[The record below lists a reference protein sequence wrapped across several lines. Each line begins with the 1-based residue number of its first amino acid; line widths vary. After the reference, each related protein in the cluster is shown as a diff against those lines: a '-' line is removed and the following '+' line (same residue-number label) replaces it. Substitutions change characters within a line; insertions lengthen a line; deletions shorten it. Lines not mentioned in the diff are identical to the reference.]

1 MESLADFH
9 SERELAFAMG
19 LHDRLGRSS
28 TAAALRSDEL
38 CNLIAHKSKKP
49 MMFVVG
55 GKNPTTNESIAGV
68 EAFEPE
74 TKKWYTTSNMVDH
87 HPCQSGL
94 YHIDLNH
101 CVNLALSEEGS
112 RGGGY
117 RQQLYV
123 LGGQHSGKYTS
134 PTGKA
139 PLYCRYHANAM
150 VQSTSDRYG
159 DWRDEEPMPTAR
171 SYLAATALEG
181 KIYALGGFEGTLG
194 NRYLATVETYD
205 PETRHWATCAEL
217 PFERSHLAAAST
229 GGKLLALGG
238 YCSGSTTSAVDRY
251 DPTADKW
258 AQEKSMPTARDSLAA
273 VECSGKI
280 FALGGCCDG
289 SVVNLKIVESFDLR
303 SGKWTMEA
311 SMPCTRALLGATS
324 LNDKIY
330 VCGGSQA
337 YDCGRAVHSFDPRNG
352 QWIEESEMAGPRI
365 GVALAVV

>member
-74 TKKWYTTSNMVDH
+74 TKKWYTTSNM
-87 HPCQSGL
+87 PYPRRGL
-94 YHIDLNH
+94 AA
-101 CVNLALSEEGS
+101 VGTGS
-112 RGGGY
+112 R
-117 RQQLYV
+117 LYV